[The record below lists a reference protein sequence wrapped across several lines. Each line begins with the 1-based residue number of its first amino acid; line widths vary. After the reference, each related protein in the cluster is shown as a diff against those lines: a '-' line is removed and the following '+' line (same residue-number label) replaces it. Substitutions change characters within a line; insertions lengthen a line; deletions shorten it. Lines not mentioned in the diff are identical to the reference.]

1 MMLLMGCSDGASDQA
16 DPPSPNTTELD
27 SASLAPWPLPTDV
40 ANRVAEA
47 GLDLGPMGMA
57 EHYHPQLQIVVNGVP
72 VPIPAGIGID
82 PPTGSMSGLHT
93 HSSDGVLHVEAD
105 TAGEIFTLVQLF
117 TEWGSG

>member
-1 MMLLMGCSDGASDQA
+1 MSFPTTRGRHTRRTIAGTALTAWLMMLLMGCSDGASDQA

-72 VPIPAGIGID
+72 QWDGAVPEGIFLD
-82 PPTGSMSGLHT
+82 R
-93 HSSDGVLHVEAD
+93 VLAETFA
-105 TAGEIFTLVQLF
+105 
-117 TEWGSG
+117 